1 MVIQLGSQYL
11 IMPKKMRECDL
22 GLMIEVKDDLNM
34 TYDMAKKKVCALII
48 VQIHIQ
54 KCSLDRNVSYIN
66 YISAILQ

>member
-1 MVIQLGSQYL
+1 M

-48 VQIHIQ
+48 VRFRF
-54 KCSLDRNVSYIN
+54 RNV
-66 YISAILQ
+66 L